1 MEPQRAQRI
10 IKEFPLKALTNQI
23 ISCAIEVHK
32 TLGPGLLENIYE
44 SALAREFTIR
54 KIKFE
59 RQKEVYLV
67 YKQRKVGR
75 HRIDF
80 MVEEQVVLELKAVE
94 TVYSIYEAQI
104 LTYLKA
110 TGKRVGLLINFNN
123 LRIIDG
129 IKRFIL

>member
-1 MEPQRAQRI
+1 LEPQRAQRI
-10 IKEFPLKALTNQI
+10 IKEFPLKDLTNQI

-44 SALAREFTIR
+44 SALSREFNIR
-54 KIKFE
+54 KINFE
-59 RQKEVYLV
+59 RQKEVYLI
-67 YKQRKVGR
+67 YKECNVGR

-80 MVEEQVVLELKAVE
+80 MVEEQVIIELKSVE
-94 TVYSIYEAQI
+94 TLHSIYEAQI

-123 LRIIDG
+123 KRIIDG